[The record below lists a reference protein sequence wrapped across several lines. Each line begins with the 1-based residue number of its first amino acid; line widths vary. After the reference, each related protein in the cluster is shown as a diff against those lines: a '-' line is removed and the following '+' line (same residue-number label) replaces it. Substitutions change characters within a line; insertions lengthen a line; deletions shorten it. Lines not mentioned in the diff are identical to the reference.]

1 MAVHRTALIADGAQ
15 IAPDVEVGPYAII
28 GPQVKIGAGTKIGA
42 HAVIDGI
49 TTIGEGCNIFVGA
62 SIGLEPQD
70 LGYKGEPT
78 GVTIGNRVTIR
89 EYATIHRATI
99 SGGSTIIE
107 DDCFLM
113 NYTHVAHDCRV
124 EKGVIMANGA
134 TLAGH
139 VHVGP
144 NTVMAGQAVFHQF
157 VRIGRLSMISG
168 FSGSRND
175 VPPFSMVAG
184 NPPYIHGI
192 NIIGMRRAK
201 VGAEA
206 RTAIKSAYRVLYR
219 SGLNFSQAIAQLE
232 QEGNVLPEVQEII
245 DFYQT
250 TKRGVLGLYSDG
262 KAGESENGHEKG

>member
-1 MAVHRTALIADGAQ
+1 MAVHKTALVADGAQ
-15 IAPDVEVGPYAII
+15 IAPDVEIGPYAII
-28 GPQVKIGAGTKIGA
+28 GPNVKIGERSKIGA

-49 TTIGEGCNIFVGA
+49 TTIGEDCKIFVGA

-70 LGYKGEPT
+70 LTYKDEPT
-78 GVTIGNRVTIR
+78 GVKIGNRVTIR
-89 EYATIHRATI
+89 EYATIHRATAV
-99 SGGSTIIE
+99 GGFTTIE

-113 NYTHVAHDCRV
+113 NYTHVAHDCYV

-144 NTVMAGQAVFHQF
+144 STVMAGQAVFHQF

-168 FSGSRND
+168 FSGSRQD

-184 NPPYIHGI
+184 NPPYIHGV

-201 VGAEA
+201 VSADA
-206 RTAIKSAYRVLYR
+206 RTAIKSAYKVLYR

-232 QEGNVLPEVQEII
+232 EEGGVLPEVQEII
-245 DFYQT
+245 HFYQT

-262 KAGESENGHEKG
+262 KTGESENGHENG